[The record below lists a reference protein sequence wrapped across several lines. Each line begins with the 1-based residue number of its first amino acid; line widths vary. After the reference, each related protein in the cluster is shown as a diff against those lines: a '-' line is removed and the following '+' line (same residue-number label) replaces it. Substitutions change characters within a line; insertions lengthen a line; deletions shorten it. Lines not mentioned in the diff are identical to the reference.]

1 MYSMVTVLIFAVIN
15 SLILGSGLLQYSL
28 IYFDMGTYPIWW
40 FGLSILVMLVLHDT
54 FFYWSHRLMHSPKR
68 FRTMHQL
75 HHPSVYPTAFAAYSF
90 HPTEA
95 LVEALIVS
103 VIIFM
108 VPVHPLAFFIFQS
121 ISTAYNVY
129 GHSGREFFPRSMN
142 AHWLSRWVN
151 TSTAHSMHHARGRHN
166 YGL

>member
-1 MYSMVTVLIFAVIN
+1 
-15 SLILGSGLLQYSL
+15 
-28 IYFDMGTYPIWW
+28 
-40 FGLSILVMLVLHDT
+40 
-54 FFYWSHRLMHSPKR
+54 MHSPKL

-75 HHPSVYPTAFAAYSF
+75 HHRSVYPTAFAAYSF

-108 VPVHPLAFFIFQS
+108 IPVHPLAFFIFQS
-121 ISTAYNVY
+121 FSTAYNVY
-129 GHSGREFFPRSMN
+129 GHSGREFFPRGMN
-142 AHWLSRWVN
+142 AHWLGRWVN

-166 YGL
+166 YGLYFTFWDRAMNTLDPKYK